1 MSCCP
6 VAVKLGI
13 QSFIF
18 AVDLKCFRVGVY
30 RVISFLLLLVI
41 SVCTLCYL
49 PQDLLSLFL
58 KTHHVSV
65 NDLVMSYTTL
75 GG

>member
-30 RVISFLLLLVI
+30 RVISFSS
-41 SVCTLCYL
+41 SV
-49 PQDLLSLFL
+49 LFVTFP
-58 KTHHVSV
+58 KTYFRYS
-65 NDLVMSYTTL
+65 
-75 GG
+75 